1 MRQRDRI
8 NLREKMASL
17 RGDIALIAYTTRA
30 SVALPERKVVN
41 AVLLVTLPVAVGESP
56 LRVAG
61 GVQLDLA
68 VAALEFDAFVDRDT
82 LATEERLLRHAVWPF
97 ERLALELLLL
107 SGLLSGLLP
116 GRLGGLERPGS
127 DALLLLLDIACRR
140 NNASGLAGRVSDGL
154 EHAWPV
160 LEGSYLLWLSGG
172 RALSGGGDALRLA
185 LTLCCGALALLKGPV
200 DASLELAFM
209 AHEANDLLERE
220 LSEIAR
226 HLSCVALAHNLLD
239 SRVQQDGEL
248 ALVVCARLALQ
259 ASADGGHGRV
269 VRLGVRLP
277 KSRLDLLH

>member
-1 MRQRDRI
+1 MTLHWAR
-8 NLREKMASL
+8 SL
-17 RGDIALIAYTTRA
+17 PPA
-30 SVALPERKVVN
+30 SVALLARKVVG
-41 AVLLVTLPVAVGESP
+41 AVLLVTHSVAVDESL

-61 GVQLDLA
+61 EVQLDLA
-68 VAALEFDAFVDRDT
+68 VDAVVVDVLCVEEDT
-82 LATEERLLRHAVWPF
+82 LATEKLLLLHAFWPF
-97 ERLALELLLL
+97 ERFVLELWLL

-127 DALLLLLDIACRR
+127 DALLLLLDIACWR

-154 EHAWPV
+154 EHGLPV

-185 LTLCCGALALLKGPV
+185 LTLRCGALALVKGLV
-200 DASLELAFM
+200 DASLELAFL
-209 AHEANDLLERE
+209 AHDAKDLLERE
-220 LSEIAR
+220 LDEIAR

-248 ALVVCARLALQ
+248 ALVVCACLAHQ
-259 ASADGGHGRV
+259 AGADGGHGRV

-277 KSRLDLLH
+277 KSRFDLLH